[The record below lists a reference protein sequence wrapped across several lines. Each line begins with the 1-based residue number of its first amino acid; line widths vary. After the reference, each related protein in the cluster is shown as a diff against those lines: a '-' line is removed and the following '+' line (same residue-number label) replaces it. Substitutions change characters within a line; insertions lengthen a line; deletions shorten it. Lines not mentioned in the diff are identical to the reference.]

1 MKKIQILWD
10 FIRLS
15 VTEKVAFYQNVIAK
29 LTDNPT
35 YPSPPIAL
43 SDAKTAVDTLDASII
58 AARDGSHFAV
68 STMHDNEKAADAI
81 FRALANYVESTAD
94 GDETKI
100 INSGFHGTKQPT
112 PIQKATLAVVDG
124 LHSGSVKFITKAVVG
139 GGAYIFQMTKGK
151 PTPES
156 VWLPVTTTL
165 YTTYTVEGLEP
176 ACYYSFRVAAVTPDG
191 ITDFCTP
198 VEKIV
203 T

>member
-15 VTEKVAFYQNVIAK
+15 VTEKVAFYRNVIAK

-81 FRALANYVESTAD
+81 FRALA
-94 GDETKI
+94 
-100 INSGFHGTKQPT
+100 
-112 PIQKATLAVVDG
+112 
-124 LHSGSVKFITKAVVG
+124 
-139 GGAYIFQMTKGK
+139 
-151 PTPES
+151 
-156 VWLPVTTTL
+156 
-165 YTTYTVEGLEP
+165 
-176 ACYYSFRVAAVTPDG
+176 
-191 ITDFCTP
+191 
-198 VEKIV
+198 IV
-203 T
+203 TQISFVRQADA